1 MVIPQPFTTTSPAIV
16 SFNFTD
22 IASGTG
28 YVTFYASKDHS
39 AFFLSEQ
46 ILYSSVAATQTT
58 VDVSSTYA
66 TKFDQDLDVTF
77 AIPKTIV
84 GDLLAS
90 VPVSVDATGG
100 GSPTVFHKVTVT
112 VIHFDGST
120 ETQLA
125 QSVTGDIRTDESV
138 GIFGG
143 PITLDKD
150 QIQTLKLPIT
160 RKHFKAGEILR
171 INVKVETKG
180 DASNAGT
187 NVAIGHDPQ
196 GRLMPNDIGFK
207 NLEVTSVMKFA
218 VPFDIN
224 L

>member
-1 MVIPQPFTTTSPAIV
+1 MVMSQPFTTTSPAIV

-28 YVTFYASKDHS
+28 YVNFFASKDHS

-46 ILYSSVAATQTT
+46 ILFSSVAATQAS

-66 TKFDQDLDVTF
+66 AKFDEDFDVTF
-77 AIPKTIV
+77 VIPRTIK
-84 GDLLAS
+84 GDVLAS
-90 VPVSVDATGG
+90 IPVSVDSAGA
-100 GSPTVFHKVTVT
+100 GSPSVFYRVTVT
-112 VIHFDGST
+112 IIHFDGST

-125 QSVTGDIRTDESV
+125 QSVTGDIRTDEAV
-138 GIFGG
+138 GAFGG

-150 QIQTLKLPIT
+150 QVQTLKLAVAI
-160 RKHFKAGEILR
+160 KHFKANETLR

-180 DASNAGT
+180 DDSNAGAT
-187 NVAIGHDPQ
+187 VAIGHDPQ
-196 GRLMPNDIGFK
+196 GRLMPNDDGFK

-218 VPFDIN
+218 VPFNIDI
-224 L
+224 